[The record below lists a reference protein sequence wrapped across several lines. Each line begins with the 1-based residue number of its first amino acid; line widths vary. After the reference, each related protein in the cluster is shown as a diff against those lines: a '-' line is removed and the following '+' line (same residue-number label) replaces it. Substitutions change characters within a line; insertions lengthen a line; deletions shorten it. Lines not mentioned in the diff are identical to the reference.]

1 MTKDQLDEIFGN
13 PATLPTIGGDLAIR
27 IDKDNLPPYI
37 DPITRILGG
46 HASVV
51 VPPVHFT
58 TPAVVQQKKC
68 SLHPKNV
75 IFNPPA
81 TIVEWEDGTKT
92 VVKCHDDEFSEEF
105 GYAMAV
111 MRKIYGS
118 RKNFMAQFKDA
129 YRPYLKPKK
138 TKNKAEDQAG
148 DGVQS

>member
-1 MTKDQLDEIFGN
+1 MTTQELDELFN
-13 PATLPTIGGDLAIR
+13 KSLPSPLFQSSFPLYPIRVPQVTPTKKAVIQKRTVNAI
-27 IDKDNLPPYI
+27 
-37 DPITRILGG
+37 
-46 HASVV
+46 
-51 VPPVHFT
+51 
-58 TPAVVQQKKC
+58 

-81 TIVEWEDGTKT
+81 TIVEWEDGSKT

-118 RKNFMAQFKDA
+118 RKEFLAQFKNA

-138 TKNKAEDQAG
+138 PKNKAKNQT
-148 DGVQS
+148 DGCEQG

>member
-1 MTKDQLDEIFGN
+1 MTKDQLDEIFGT
-13 PATLPTIGGDLAIR
+13 PATPPTLSGGLAIC
-27 IDKDNLPPYI
+27 IDRDSVPAYL
-37 DPITRILGG
+37 DPVSRILGG
-46 HASVV
+46 RASVV
-51 VPPVHFT
+51 APSARFTPP
-58 TPAVVQQKKC
+58 AAVQQKKC